1 MEIPIS
7 VALGVGL
14 AAACGFRVFLPLF
27 ALSLFLHFGIGNVDV
42 GAHFVWMGSLPA
54 VVAFGVATFLELIAY
69 YIPFIDNLL
78 DTIAVPLAAAAG
90 TLVSIGTML
99 DMPPVVMWSIALIAG
114 GGVAGLVKGTSAAVR
129 VGSSATTAGLG
140 NPVVSTLETL
150 ASIVLAIVAWFLPLL
165 ALGLVA
171 LILWRVVRWLL
182 TA

>member
-1 MEIPIS
+1 MEILIS

-27 ALSLFLHFGIGNVDV
+27 ALSLFLHVGIGNVDV
-42 GAHFVWMGSLPA
+42 GIHFVWMGSLPA
-54 VVAFGVATFLELIAY
+54 VVAFGVATLLELLAY

-78 DTIAVPLAAAAG
+78 DTIAIPLAAAAG
-90 TLVSIGTML
+90 TLVSISTML
-99 DMPPVVMWSIALIAG
+99 DMPPLVMWSIALIAG
-114 GGVAGLVKGTSAAVR
+114 GGVAGLVKGTTATVR

-150 ASIVLAIVAWFLPLL
+150 ASVVLTIMAWFLPLL

-171 LILWRVVRWLL
+171 LILWRALRWLL